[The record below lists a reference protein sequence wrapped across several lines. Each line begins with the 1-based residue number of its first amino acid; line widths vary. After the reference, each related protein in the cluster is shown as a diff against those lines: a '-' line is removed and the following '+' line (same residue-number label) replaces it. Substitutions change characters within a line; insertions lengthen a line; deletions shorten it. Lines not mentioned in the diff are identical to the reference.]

1 MPERTRTLPL
11 IPLDDAVVLP
21 NMALAVSISTAEAR
35 AAIDDALSGDAPAQV
50 VLVTRTDGR
59 FARIGTVA
67 ELDGHPAMLPGGV
80 RGITIRALHR
90 AELGRADA
98 AGQALRIEVVEHPDP
113 DDPSEKSQELA
124 HEYRAILEEILEA
137 RGNPGVAAFLRSIDA
152 PGALADTAGYSPDLS
167 VERKLELLET
177 LDVEARLEKAI
188 GWAKEALG
196 EIELRRRIRDDVT
209 DGMEK
214 QQREFLL
221 RRQMDAIRKELG
233 DNDGDDIEDLPHA
246 HRGDPALRRGAQGGR
261 ARGQPARR
269 RRRQQRRVVVHP
281 HVPRHAARPPLGQ
294 VLRGGARRQRGT

>member
-35 AAIDDALSGDAPAQV
+35 AAIDDALSGETPAQV

-80 RGITIRALHR
+80 RGVTIRALHR

-98 AGQALRIEVVEHPDP
+98 AGQALRIEVVERPDP
-113 DDPSEKSQELA
+113 DDPSEREQELA

-177 LDVEARLEKAI
+177 LDVEARLEQ
-188 GWAKEALG
+188 GHRLG
-196 EIELRRRIRDDVT
+196 QGGARRDRAAPPHPRRRH
-209 DGMEK
+209 
-214 QQREFLL
+214 
-221 RRQMDAIRKELG
+221 RRHGEA
-233 DNDGDDIEDLPHA
+233 
-246 HRGDPALRRGAQGGR
+246 
-261 ARGQPARR
+261 
-269 RRRQQRRVVVHP
+269 
-281 HVPRHAARPPLGQ
+281 AARVPAAAPDGRDPQ
-294 VLRGGARRQRGT
+294 GARRQRRR